1 MRRLIDQPPQ
11 PEALH
16 TEAIRLL
23 SAREPYRSPAGSK
36 QRVRVAMIGRRAAP
50 PTSWVRMA
58 VVLPIGLASALG
70 FAATAGRHW
79 LLRGREAAAS
89 FVAAGGEH
97 AQGAVQSRAAPAV
110 ARERSTPQVPDVVPT
125 TPPEKVLA
133 AGGGPTLPR
142 APGTAPGL
150 SVGHAANAR
159 GPTAAPPKMAN
170 SAAASEENARLL
182 VDAISAMRGSH
193 DPQRAWALAGD
204 YLRRCPEGP
213 LVEEALALSIEASTA
228 LGDARARTLATRYL
242 GSYPGGR
249 FHEAA
254 ERALSRFAP

>member
-1 MRRLIDQPPQ
+1 MRRLIEQPPL
-11 PEALH
+11 PEVLH

-23 SAREPYRSPAGSK
+23 SAREPYRPPAGSK
-36 QRVRVAMIGRRAAP
+36 QRARVAMIGRRAAP

-58 VVLPIGLASALG
+58 IVLPIGLASAVG

-89 FVAAGGEH
+89 LVAAGGEH
-97 AQGAVQSRAAPAV
+97 AEVAVRGRAAPTF
-110 ARERSTPQVPDVVPT
+110 ARERPTPPVAEDPAATTPDVLV
-125 TPPEKVLA
+125 
-133 AGGGPTLPR
+133 AGAGVTRPR
-142 APGTAPGL
+142 GTSNGAPGISAGHTA
-150 SVGHAANAR
+150 SAR
-159 GPTAAPPKMAN
+159 GSTTAPPKMA
-170 SAAASEENARLL
+170 SAAAASEENARLL
-182 VDAISAMRGSH
+182 VDAISAMRASH

-204 YLRRCPEGP
+204 YLRRCPDGP

-228 LGDARARTLATRYL
+228 LGDPRARALAARYL